1 MVSVLSAE
9 ALGDAAAKELLI
21 ALVGAGKSVTE
32 EAEVMAVEEVN
43 IDVEEAEDAMLV
55 DVENP
60 D

>member
-1 MVSVLSAE
+1 LVSVLSAE

-21 ALVGAGKSVTE
+21 ALVGAGEGVTE
-32 EAEVMAVEEVN
+32 EAEVITIEEVN

-55 DVENP
+55 DVGKP